1 MNEDA
6 VNEPVL
12 GPVVAAIPGENV
24 LQAVSDGLM
33 AWAVVIGIIGLVVAA
48 ITWILGSNSDNYQQ
62 SAKGKRGVVYVLIGV
77 ALIGAAPVLVQWAFD
92 LGQTAG

>member
-1 MNEDA
+1 MRTTNL
-6 VNEPVL
+6 L
-12 GPVVAAIPGENV
+12 GGVFAQIPGENV
-24 LQAVSDGLM
+24 LQAVSDGLI

-62 SAKGKRGVVYVLIGV
+62 TSKGKRGVVYVLIGV